1 MGTQKDIV
9 AGVQSGGCA
18 RARVFA
24 AAAMLSCASAYAD
37 PHIVVNSGLPVQ
49 IKPTFQEP
57 GLPAFNFPAGGTT
70 GTSSGD
76 SGAGPSGASGSTVAG
91 IGGADAGGAALDLM
105 NAQSWGSQAAAAATA
120 LGVNPAALA
129 ATCMMESQCQNV
141 GSSSSVS
148 SAAGAFQMISTTYTA
163 DINGAVAEDPAIA
176 SNIVQGLAGQM
187 DPGTE
192 AYAASYELQQD
203 AQMLQNGGVSNP
215 TVLSV
220 RAVYQFG
227 GATGVGVALAQRFCQ
242 PREYYQSLVIRSRG
256 QWPYSIVNRRGL
268 ACHANESPRP
278 RRQSSC
284 ISRILKEQSHETL
297 PHAFRSLGCGYTVPR
312 RHRSAYKGLPMRRA
326 QCRSP
331 SSNT

>member
-9 AGVQSGGCA
+9 AGVRCGGPA
-18 RARVFA
+18 QMRLFA
-24 AAAMLSCASAYAD
+24 ALALLLPGAAYAD
-37 PHIVVNSGLPVQ
+37 PQIVINSGLPVQ

-57 GLPAFNFPAGGTT
+57 GLPAFSFPTGGTTGGTT
-70 GTSSGD
+70 GTSSG
-76 SGAGPSGASGSTVAG
+76 AGSGASSTTGATSTGTGST
-91 IGGADAGGAALDLM
+91 DAGSDALTLM
-105 NAQSWGSQAAAAATA
+105 NSQSWGSQAAAAATA

-148 SAAGAFQMISTTYTA
+148 SAAGAFQMIGTTYTA

-203 AQMLQNGGVSNP
+203 AQVLQNNGISNP
-215 TVLSV
+215 TVLAV

-227 GATGVGVALAQRFCQ
+227 TGAGPGVAGAPDSATLESYINLSPAALAA
-242 PREYYQSLVIRSRG
+242 
-256 QWPYSIVNRRGL
+256 NGL
-268 ACHANESPRP
+268 TATSTVGDWRAMQTKVLGSAANQVVLTGS
-278 RRQSSC
+278 
-284 ISRILKEQSHETL
+284 
-297 PHAFRSLGCGYTVPR
+297 
-312 RHRSAYKGLPMRRA
+312 
-326 QCRSP
+326 
-331 SSNT
+331 